1 MNMNISDLE
10 LLERALSLEKYAV
23 SLLIS
28 LFENQLETNLPRRVA
43 VMEALRKRPDRKH
56 AVLLGLTGT
65 PGSGKSS
72 LLATCV
78 PRLLELNKSLSIA
91 VIAVDPS
98 SPLSGGALLG
108 DRTRMRPSPH
118 DDRLFFRSQ
127 ASQEQSGGLS
137 PSTFQVCRLLACL
150 FDCVFIETVGV
161 GQSEADI
168 RHLAEHVFLVLQPL
182 GGDNVQFLKAGIMEI
197 PHAFIVN
204 KCDEPSAQSTYH
216 MLSASLRLTRPGE
229 RTPVPVYR
237 VSARSGEGIDN
248 LCRVFLDLIESS
260 QPADIFS
267 KEAHFFSK
275 WVQEE
280 WGKAGGRFLEE
291 QGGAQKYVTASG
303 GFEASQRSFPQDLL
317 ARLAPRISMIKRLG
331 GVK

>member
-1 MNMNISDLE
+1 MDINMSDLE
-10 LLERALSLEKYAV
+10 LVERALLLDKYAI

-28 LFENQLETNLPRRVA
+28 LFENQLETNLPRRIG
-43 VMEALRKRPDRKH
+43 VMEILQNRPDRKH
-56 AVLLGLTGT
+56 AVFLGITGT

-72 LLATCV
+72 LLSTCI
-78 PRLLELNKSLSIA
+78 PRLLELNTSLSIA
-91 VIAVDPS
+91 VVAVDPS

-127 ASQEQSGGLS
+127 ASQLQSGGLS

-150 FDCVFIETVGV
+150 FDCVFVETVGV

-168 RHLAEHVFLVLQPL
+168 RHLTEHVFLVLQPL

-204 KCDEPSAQSTYH
+204 KCDDPSAQSTYH
-216 MLSASLRLTRPGE
+216 MLSASLRLARPGE

-237 VSARSGEGIDN
+237 VSARSGEGIDD
-248 LCRVFLDLIESS
+248 LCRVFLDLFDSS
-260 QPADIFS
+260 PSVDLFS
-267 KEAHFFSK
+267 KEVHFFSK
-275 WVQEE
+275 WVLEE
-280 WGKAGGRFLEE
+280 WGKAGGRFLEK
-291 QGGAQKYVTASG
+291 QGGAQKYVTAYG
-303 GFEASQRSFPQDLL
+303 GFEASQRSFALDLL
-317 ARLAPRISMIKRLG
+317 ARFASTRL
-331 GVK
+331 

>member
-1 MNMNISDLE
+1 MDMNISDLE
-10 LLERALSLEKYAV
+10 LVERALILDKYAI

-28 LFENQLETNLPRRVA
+28 LFENQLETNLPRRIA
-43 VMEALRKRPDRKH
+43 VMEILRNRPDRKQ

-72 LLATCV
+72 LLSTCM
-78 PRLLELNKSLSIA
+78 PRLLELNHSLSIA

-127 ASQEQSGGLS
+127 ASQLQSGGLS

-150 FDCVFIETVGV
+150 FDCVFVETVGV

-168 RHLAEHVFLVLQPL
+168 RHLTDHVFLVLQPL

-204 KCDEPSAQSTYH
+204 KCDDPSAQSTYH
-216 MLSASLRLTRPGE
+216 MLSASLRLARPGE
-229 RTPVPVYR
+229 KNPVPIYR
-237 VSARSGEGIDN
+237 VSARSGEGIDD
-248 LCRVFLDLIESS
+248 LCRAFLDLIDSS
-260 QPADIFS
+260 QSADIFS
-267 KEAHFFSK
+267 KEAHHFSK
-275 WVQEE
+275 WVEEE
-280 WGKAGGRFLEE
+280 WGKAGRRFLAE
-291 QGGAQKYVTASG
+291 QGGAQQYVTAFG
-303 GFEASQRSFPQDLL
+303 GFEASQSSFALDLL
-317 ARLAPRISMIKRLG
+317 ARFAPMRL
-331 GVK
+331 

>member
-1 MNMNISDLE
+1 MDMNIPDLE
-10 LLERALSLEKYAV
+10 LLERALSLDKYAI
-23 SLLIS
+23 SMLIS
-28 LFENQLETNLPRRVA
+28 LFENQLEVNLPRRIA
-43 VMEALRKRPDRKH
+43 VMEILQNHPDRKQ

-72 LLATCV
+72 LLSTCI
-78 PRLLELNKSLSIA
+78 PRLLELNHRLSIA

-127 ASQEQSGGLS
+127 ASQSQSGGLS

-150 FDCVFIETVGV
+150 FDCVFVETVGV

-168 RHLAEHVFLVLQPL
+168 RHLTEHVFLVLQPL

-204 KCDEPSAQSTYH
+204 KCDDPSAQATYH
-216 MLSASLRLTRPGE
+216 MLSASLNLARPGE

-237 VSARSGEGIDN
+237 VSARTGEGIDH
-248 LCRVFLDLIESS
+248 LCRVFLDLVDSS
-260 QPADIFS
+260 QPTDIFS
-267 KEAHFFSK
+267 KEVHHFSK

-280 WGKAGGRFLEE
+280 WGKAGGRFLAE
-291 QGGAQKYVTASG
+291 QGGAKQYVTAYG
-303 GFEASQRSFPQDLL
+303 GFEASQRSFALDLL
-317 ARLAPRISMIKRLG
+317 ARFVPTRL
-331 GVK
+331 